1 MALRIRRGTSS
12 QRLAITPASGELIF
26 DTTQTKLYVGNGSTA
41 GGVEV
46 VAGSIGGN
54 LGSNINLNN
63 FNIGGTG
70 NIDITGSITASG
82 NIIANGD
89 ITLGNAATDNV
100 SFGADINSNILPNTS
115 SLTLGSTDKVWN
127 TVYIQNLA
135 NTNASTAINI
145 NSPLVLNQNTTISA
159 NVVPDQ
165 NGQRSLGS
173 SNLVW
178 SGVYSDQFKS
188 AGLIISGDSIVA
200 TESNANITLT
210 PSGTGVVATSR
221 ISASSHIN
229 VGTVNPLR
237 IEEEINATG
246 QSIHYFYD
254 NGTGG
259 GKVLDRV
266 AVRQYTQLVTSAA
279 EAISSDPIDGT
290 VFAGGEFTTSV
301 FTGTGSQIIKFLYL
315 YSGGVGQV
323 TTLSNTWVGTKPIDS
338 VGLKAGSQFIVDLV
352 TNTTATAG
360 LVYNIKIK
368 QTLFRNT

>member
-1 MALRIRRGTSS
+1 MALRIRRGTST
-12 QRLAITPASGELIF
+12 QRTAITPAAGELIF
-26 DTTQTKLYVGNGSTA
+26 DTQQTKLYVGNGSTA

-100 SFGADINSNILPNTS
+100 SFGADINSNILPNTT
-115 SLTLGSTDKVWN
+115 SLTLGATDKVWN
-127 TVYIQNLA
+127 TVYTQNLSNA
-135 NTNASTAINI
+135 NASTAINI
-145 NSPLVLNQNTTISA
+145 NSPLVLNQNTTVSA
-159 NVVPDQ
+159 NVVPTQ
-165 NGQRSLGS
+165 NSQSSLGS
-173 SNLVW
+173 SNLAW
-178 SGVYSDQFKS
+178 SGVYADQFKS
-188 AGLIISGDSIVA
+188 AGLLISGDSIVA

-210 PSGTGVVATSR
+210 PSGTGSVTTSR
-221 ISASSHIN
+221 VSVSSHIN
-229 VGTVNPLR
+229 IGIANPLR
-237 IEEEINATG
+237 LEEEINATG

-254 NGTGG
+254 QGLGG

-266 AVRQYTQLVTSAA
+266 SLRQYTQLVTSAA

-290 VFAGGEFTTSV
+290 IFGSAEFTASV
-301 FTGTGSQIIKFLYL
+301 FTNTGSQVIKFLYL

-323 TTLSNTWVGTKPIDS
+323 TTLSNTWVGTKPLDS
-338 VGLKAGSQFIVDLV
+338 VGLKAGSQSIVDFV
-352 TNTTATAG
+352 TNTTASAG
-360 LVYNIKIK
+360 LIYNIKIK